1 MFKRIAVRLLATIMI
16 TELLATGFIVA
27 DVLLLGARPKA
38 EEHRH
43 PPADADLHDKFYSTW
58 MMPDHPKISCC
69 NKADCYPTEA
79 KFENG
84 NWYGKRRE
92 DGKWLL
98 IPPRKIEQLRDMP
111 DARAHMCAPHPSDMR
126 FMGKDTV
133 FCFGI
138 SPGI

>member
-1 MFKRIAVRLLATIMI
+1 MLKPISVRLLATLTVMKV
-16 TELLATGFIVA
+16 LAAEVLVA
-27 DVLLLGARPKA
+27 DALFLSMPLKA
-38 EEHRH
+38 QEHRH
-43 PPADADLHDKFYSTW
+43 PPADSTLHEQFYSTW
-58 MMPDHPKISCC
+58 MMPDHPKSSCC

-98 IPPRKIEQLRDMP
+98 IPPKKVEQLRDMP
-111 DARAHMCAPHPSDMR
+111 DTRAHMCAPRPDDLR